1 MEVDNTT
8 MLLGPQGI
16 RPLHLHAPVLPRKGD
31 MMACAVSNSAWR
43 KVQQASQVVV
53 PQTTPTDSVVTS
65 VIRVV
70 MTPCRPRMVVAL
82 TDVAHVTMMVAAMT
96 AMTMVLASPRVAV
109 VVMGDAEDE
118 VVIMRRIRK

>member
-16 RPLHLHAPVLPRKGD
+16 RPLHLHAPVLPRKCD

-70 MTPCRPRMVVAL
+70 MTPCRPSKHGGGSGRCGPCDYDGGSNDSYDYGAGK
-82 TDVAHVTMMVAAMT
+82 
-96 AMTMVLASPRVAV
+96 PKGGR
-109 VVMGDAEDE
+109 GCYGGCKG
-118 VVIMRRIRK
+118 RGGYNKKN